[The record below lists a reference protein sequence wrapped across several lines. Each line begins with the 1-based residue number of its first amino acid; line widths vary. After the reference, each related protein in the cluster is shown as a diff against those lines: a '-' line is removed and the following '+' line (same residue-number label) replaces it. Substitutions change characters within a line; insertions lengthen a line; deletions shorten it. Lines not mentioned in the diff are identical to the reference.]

1 MCVLDSSRI
10 WNCHDFPTD
19 FHDFPMIFPPGLLPR
34 LETPGSHV
42 VLDAPTGQLSLL
54 RVEGQLELDL
64 MAQDRDSRGSSIS
77 SIFRA
82 LGCSNDVYS
91 TELYLIY
98 VYFHINSHIYI
109 ICMYIMHM
117 YIYIYMYIYVYYIH
131 ILCIYI

>member
-1 MCVLDSSRI
+1 MILRIRVPDDVPDRDYLFFHDLETSKMMEKCVCVCVLDSSRI

-42 VLDAPTGQLSLL
+42 VLDTPTEQLSLL

-91 TELYLIY
+91 TELY
-98 VYFHINSHIYI
+98 
-109 ICMYIMHM
+109 
-117 YIYIYMYIYVYYIH
+117 
-131 ILCIYI
+131 